1 MWKLY
6 KYDGHYIQGKLV
18 SKHSTE
24 KAALN
29 KAEKELKYR
38 YTEKI
43 KRNKEI
49 IIWLDDEYHSPVG
62 MIVKKTK

>member
-6 KYDGHYIQGKLV
+6 KYNGHYIQGKLV

-24 KAALN
+24 KAALK
-29 KAEKELKYR
+29 KAEKELKHTH
-38 YTEKI
+38 TEKV
-43 KRNKEI
+43 KRSKEI
-49 IIWLDDEYHSPVG
+49 IIWLDDANYSPIG